1 MKFDLY
7 NYLADGAQS
16 DDINERIDEILREDS
31 HARQL
36 LWDIM
41 IGDVTLK
48 EQNAFRVYMYN
59 VAENDINVEPD
70 YDY

>member
-16 DDINERIDEILREDS
+16 DDINERIDEILRNDT
-31 HARQL
+31 HARQV
-36 LWDIM
+36 LWDVMMGWATIS
-41 IGDVTLK
+41 GLS
-48 EQNAFRVYMYN
+48 AFRVYMYN
-59 VAENDINVEPD
+59 LLANDINVEPD

>member
-1 MKFDLY
+1 MQFDLY

-31 HARQL
+31 RARQV
-36 LWDIM
+36 LWDVM
-41 IGDVTLK
+41 MGDATIK
-48 EQNAFRVYMYN
+48 ELNAFRIYIYN
-59 VAENDINVEPD
+59 RLATEINLEPD

>member
-59 VAENDINVEPD
+59 LLANDIDVEPD
-70 YDY
+70 YDN